1 MDTKI
6 VSTLIYERLYGKEN
20 TLESIQKDILL
31 AISIYL
37 NSKKHFSSYFCFA
50 EKIYDFLIEKKLDV
64 PFLLDIDWEIVENV
78 HEQNVESYK
87 RGILHKLLPNNDS
100 MQTLNSVISD
110 LEYRLSLVQKKDILL
125 YVKYCEMV
133 LDTSKNIKKDY
144 YFKKYTEKELEKMI
158 DDVFLAKSI
167 IEPYSNMIKTYDMNN
182 IIETLYDRLFYIKT
196 ERKQ

>member
-6 VSTLIYERLYGKEN
+6 VSTLMYERLYGKEN
-20 TLESIQKDILL
+20 TLENIQKDILL

-37 NSKKHFSSYFCFA
+37 NSRNYFSSYFCFA
-50 EKIYDFLIEKKLDV
+50 EKIYDFLIEHKLDV
-64 PFLLDIDWEIVENV
+64 PFLLDIDWEIVENIY
-78 HEQNVESYK
+78 EQNVESYK
-87 RGILHKLLPNNDS
+87 SGILHKLLTNKDS
-100 MQTLNSVISD
+100 VKTLNSAISD

-125 YVKYCEMV
+125 YVKYCEVV
-133 LDTSKNIKKDY
+133 LNISKNIKKDY
-144 YFKKYTEKELEKMI
+144 YIKRYTEKELDKMI

-196 ERKQ
+196 ARKQ

>member
-20 TLESIQKDILL
+20 TLENIQKDILL

-37 NSKKHFSSYFCFA
+37 NSRKHFLSYFCFA

-100 MQTLNSVISD
+100 MQTLNSAISD

-167 IEPYSNMIKTYDMNN
+167 IEPYSNLIKTYDINN
-182 IIETLYDRLFYIKT
+182 IIGILYDRLFYVKT
-196 ERKQ
+196 ARKQ